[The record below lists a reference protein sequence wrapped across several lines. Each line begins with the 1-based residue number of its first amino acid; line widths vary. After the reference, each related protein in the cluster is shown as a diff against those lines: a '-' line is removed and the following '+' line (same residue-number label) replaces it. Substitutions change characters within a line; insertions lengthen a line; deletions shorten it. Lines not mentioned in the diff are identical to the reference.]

1 MANKINGAKRADEW
15 QPRKAS
21 DKNKPHKLSD
31 PGIEALR
38 EFGHVGVFPDSQ
50 VPGLRIR
57 IGIRKASWVFFQR
70 TKHALLR
77 SAAPSVPR

>member
-1 MANKINGAKRADEW
+1 MKRGSAKRGGVKQMANKTDGAKRADEW

-21 DKNKPHKLSD
+21 DKNKPHKLTD

-50 VPGLRIR
+50 VPAF
-57 IGIRKASWVFFQR
+57 AS
-70 TKHALLR
+70 A
-77 SAAPSVPR
+77 SAYGKRVGFSFSNIA